1 MVDRYYRKIESV
13 ENEIEN
19 SIQISGILLKLK
31 EHNDLSNNNKN
42 KLEEIENHI
51 FSESKNYQK
60 KFNIDSGDFDFNRD
74 NNYYTLLNE
83 VLNYEFTI
91 NSLIHISCDINYKY
105 VDVVNNYFRLQ
116 HEYNIYDDE
125 DNLLNRFLFNHDK
138 YYNNSDELNTNEYFY
153 IYFKKN
159 YSKLRV
165 ELVLHRINRYGSGT
179 INLSILNGYVDVN
192 YLDKNISLSLNDVIN
207 DVDVNKND
215 LNNVKDDINNVK
227 KNLVVNKNDLNN
239 VKDDINNVKKNLV
252 VNKNDLNNVKDDV
265 INVKKDLYNVN
276 NTLDNVKLDINN
288 VKKDLD
294 NVNDELDTSYKLKNI
309 YTFDIKSK
317 SQFVDKNK
325 PFHIFEQNIV
335 NNFKKD
341 SFLEV
346 SIKVLTE
353 ISNYILIGFF
363 EILCEF
369 FNENND
375 LFYDISLSTAMGSIN
390 RLSTVKSIFIVPIDR
405 DMTKIKIDFYIRPKL
420 SQQSRSASYKI
431 IDINS
436 NKIYIKYFQK

>member
-1 MVDRYYRKIESV
+1 MVDRYYRKIENV

-31 EHNDLSNNNKN
+31 EHDDLSNNNKN
-42 KLEEIENHI
+42 KLEELENHVI
-51 FSESKNYQK
+51 SESKNYEK
-60 KFNIDSGDFDFNRD
+60 RFDIDGGDFIINRT
-74 NNYYTLLNE
+74 NNYFTLMNE
-83 VLNYEFTI
+83 IINYEFTI
-91 NSLIHISCDINYKY
+91 NSLIYISCNINYKY

-116 HEYNIYDDE
+116 HEYNVYDEE

-138 YYNNSDELNTNEYFY
+138 YYNGSDELNTNEYFY

-165 ELVLHRINRYGSGT
+165 ELVLHRINRYGSGS
-179 INLSILNGYVDVN
+179 INLSISNGFVDVS
-192 YLDKNISLSLNDVIN
+192 YLDKNISLSLNEVIN
-207 DVDVNKND
+207 DVDVNKNSLDIVNNNVINVQKNLDNVNLDLDNIKNDVDVVNLD
-215 LNNVKDDINNVK
+215 LNNVK
-227 KNLVVNKNDLNN
+227 ND
-239 VKDDINNVKKNLV
+239 
-252 VNKNDLNNVKDDV
+252 
-265 INVKKDLYNVN
+265 VN
-276 NTLDNVKLDINN
+276 NLN
-288 VKKDLD
+288 
-294 NVNDELDTSYKLKNI
+294 SYYKLKDI

-325 PFHIFEQNIV
+325 PFHIFEQSI
-335 NNFKKD
+335 NNDFKKD
-341 SFLEV
+341 SYLDV

-369 FNENND
+369 YNDNND

-390 RLSTVKSIFIVPIDR
+390 KLSTVKSVFIVPINK

-420 SQQSRSASYKI
+420 SQQSRSATYNI

>member
-1 MVDRYYRKIESV
+1 MVDRYYRKIENV

-31 EHNDLSNNNKN
+31 EHDDLSNNNKN
-42 KLEEIENHI
+42 KLEELENHI
-51 FSESKNYQK
+51 LSESKNYQK
-60 KFNIDSGDFDFNRD
+60 RFNIESNNFDFNRN

-83 VLNYEFTI
+83 DIIYEFTI
-91 NSLIHISCDINYKY
+91 NSLIHIKNDIKYKY

-116 HEYNIYDDE
+116 HEYNVYDDE

-138 YYNNSDELNTNEYFY
+138 YYTGSEDLNTNEYFY
-153 IYFKKN
+153 IYLKKN

-179 INLSILNGYVDVN
+179 INLSILNGFVDVD
-192 YLDKNISLSLNDVIN
+192 YLDKNISLTLNEVIN
-207 DVDVNKND
+207 DVDVNKNSLDIVNNNVINVQKNLDNVNLD
-215 LNNVKDDINNVK
+215 LDNIKNDVNNVKNNVD
-227 KNLVVNKNDLNN
+227 VVNLD
-239 VKDDINNVKKNLV
+239 
-252 VNKNDLNNVKDDV
+252 
-265 INVKKDLYNVN
+265 
-276 NTLDNVKLDINN
+276 LDNVKLDINSLN
-288 VKKDLD
+288 
-294 NVNDELDTSYKLKNI
+294 TYYKLKNI
-309 YTFDIKSK
+309 YTYDIKSK

-325 PFHIFEQNIV
+325 PFHIFEQNII
-335 NNFKKD
+335 NDFKKD
-341 SFLEV
+341 SYLDV

-369 FNENND
+369 YNDNND

-390 RLSTVKSIFIVPIDR
+390 KLSTVKLVFLVPINK
-405 DMTKIKIDFYIRPKL
+405 DMSKIKIDFYIRPKL
-420 SQQSRSASYKI
+420 SQQSRSATYNI

>member
-1 MVDRYYRKIESV
+1 MVDRYYRKIENV

-19 SIQISGILLKLK
+19 SIQISSILLKLK
-31 EHNDLSNNNKN
+31 EHDDLSNSNKN
-42 KLEEIENHI
+42 KLEELENHI
-51 FSESKNYQK
+51 LSESKNYQK
-60 KFNIDSGDFDFNRD
+60 RFNIDSNNFDFNRD

-91 NSLIHISCDINYKY
+91 NSLIHIKNDINYKY

-138 YYNNSDELNTNEYFY
+138 YYTGSEDLNTNEYFY
-153 IYFKKN
+153 IYLKKN

-165 ELVLHRINRYGSGT
+165 ELVLHRINRYGSGS
-179 INLSILNGYVDVN
+179 INLSILNGFVDVD
-192 YLDKNISLSLNDVIN
+192 YLDKNISLSLNEVIN
-207 DVDVNKND
+207 DVDVNKNSLD
-215 LNNVKDDINNVK
+215 IINNNVINVQKNLDNIKNDVNNVKNNIDSVK
-227 KNLVVNKNDLNN
+227 FD
-239 VKDDINNVKKNLV
+239 
-252 VNKNDLNNVKDDV
+252 
-265 INVKKDLYNVN
+265 
-276 NTLDNVKLDINN
+276 LDNVKLDINSLN
-288 VKKDLD
+288 
-294 NVNDELDTSYKLKNI
+294 TYYKLKDI

-325 PFHIFEQNIV
+325 PFHIFEQNII
-335 NNFKKD
+335 NDFKKD
-341 SFLEV
+341 SYLDV

-369 FNENND
+369 YNDNND

-390 RLSTVKSIFIVPIDR
+390 KLSTIKSVFIVPINK
-405 DMTKIKIDFYIRPKL
+405 DMSKIKIDFYIRPKL
-420 SQQSRSASYKI
+420 SQQSRSATYKI

-436 NKIYIKYFQK
+436 NKIYIKYFEK

>member
-1 MVDRYYRKIESV
+1 MVDRYYRKIENV

-31 EHNDLSNNNKN
+31 EHDDLSNSNKN
-42 KLEEIENHI
+42 KLEELENHI
-51 FSESKNYQK
+51 LSESKNYQK
-60 KFNIDSGDFDFNRD
+60 RFNIESNNFDFNRD

-83 VLNYEFTI
+83 DIIYEFTI
-91 NSLIHISCDINYKY
+91 NSLIHIKNDIKYKY

-153 IYFKKN
+153 IYLKKN

-179 INLSILNGYVDVN
+179 INLSILNGFVDVS

-207 DVDVNKND
+207 DVDVNKNSLD
-215 LNNVKDDINNVK
+215 IVNNN
-227 KNLVVNKNDLNN
+227 
-239 VKDDINNVKKNLV
+239 
-252 VNKNDLNNVKDDV
+252 V
-265 INVKKDLYNVN
+265 INVNLDLDNIKNDVN
-276 NTLDNVKLDINN
+276 DVKNDIDSVKFDLDNVKLDINSLN
-288 VKKDLD
+288 
-294 NVNDELDTSYKLKNI
+294 TYYKLKNI
-309 YTFDIKSK
+309 YTYDIKSK

-325 PFHIFEQNIV
+325 PFHIFEQNII

-341 SFLEV
+341 SYLDV

-369 FNENND
+369 YNDNND

-390 RLSTVKSIFIVPIDR
+390 KLSTIKSVFIVPINK
-405 DMTKIKIDFYIRPKL
+405 DMSKIKIDFYIRPKL
-420 SQQSRSASYKI
+420 SQQNRSATYKI

-436 NKIYIKYFQK
+436 NKIYVKYFQK

>member
-1 MVDRYYRKIESV
+1 MVDRYYRKIENV

-31 EHNDLSNNNKN
+31 EHDDLSNNNKN
-42 KLEEIENHI
+42 KLEELENHI
-51 FSESKNYQK
+51 LSESKNYQK
-60 KFNIDSGDFDFNRD
+60 RFNIESNNFDFNRD

-91 NSLIHISCDINYKY
+91 NSLIHIKCDINYSY
-105 VDVVNNYFRLQ
+105 DDIVNNYFRLQ
-116 HEYNIYDDE
+116 HEYNVYDDE

-138 YYNNSDELNTNEYFY
+138 YYTGSEDLNTNEYFY
-153 IYFKKN
+153 IYLKQN

-165 ELVLHRINRYGSGT
+165 ELILHRINRYGSGT
-179 INLSILNGYVDVN
+179 INLSILNGFVDVD
-192 YLDKNISLSLNDVIN
+192 YLDKNISLSLNEVIN
-207 DVDVNKND
+207 DVDVNKNSLDIVNNNVINVQKNLDNVNLD
-215 LNNVKDDINNVK
+215 LDNIKNDVNNVKNNV
-227 KNLVVNKNDLNN
+227 DS
-239 VKDDINNVKKNLV
+239 VKFD
-252 VNKNDLNNVKDDV
+252 
-265 INVKKDLYNVN
+265 
-276 NTLDNVKLDINN
+276 LDNVKLDINSLN
-288 VKKDLD
+288 
-294 NVNDELDTSYKLKNI
+294 TYYKLKNI
-309 YTFDIKSK
+309 YTYDIKSK

-325 PFHIFEQNIV
+325 PFHIFEQNII
-335 NNFKKD
+335 NDFKKD
-341 SFLEV
+341 SYLDV

-369 FNENND
+369 YNDNND

-390 RLSTVKSIFIVPIDR
+390 KLSTIKSVFIVPINK
-405 DMTKIKIDFYIRPKL
+405 DMSKIKIDFYIRPKL
-420 SQQSRSASYKI
+420 SQQSRSATYKI

>member
-1 MVDRYYRKIESV
+1 M
-13 ENEIEN
+13 
-19 SIQISGILLKLK
+19 
-31 EHNDLSNNNKN
+31 
-42 KLEEIENHI
+42 
-51 FSESKNYQK
+51 
-60 KFNIDSGDFDFNRD
+60 
-74 NNYYTLLNE
+74 
-83 VLNYEFTI
+83 
-91 NSLIHISCDINYKY
+91 
-105 VDVVNNYFRLQ
+105 
-116 HEYNIYDDE
+116 
-125 DNLLNRFLFNHDK
+125 
-138 YYNNSDELNTNEYFY
+138 
-153 IYFKKN
+153 
-159 YSKLRV
+159 
-165 ELVLHRINRYGSGT
+165 
-179 INLSILNGYVDVN
+179 NGYVNVD
-192 YLDKNISLSLNDVIN
+192 YLDKNISLSLNEVIN

-215 LNNVKDDINNVK
+215 LNNVKDDIDNVK
-227 KNLVVNKNDLNN
+227 KNLDVNKIDLKNVKVDIDNVNKIDLKN
-239 VKDDINNVKKNLV
+239 VKDDI
-252 VNKNDLNNVKDDV
+252 
-265 INVKKDLYNVN
+265 
-276 NTLDNVKLDINN
+276 DNVKVDINN
-288 VKKDLD
+288 VKVDL
-294 NVNDELDTSYKLKNI
+294 NNHYKLKNI
-309 YTFDIKSK
+309 YTYDIPVK

>member
-1 MVDRYYRKIESV
+1 MVDRYYRKIENV
-13 ENEIEN
+13 ENDVEN

-31 EHNDLSNNNKN
+31 EHDDLSNNNKN

-60 KFNIDSGDFDFNRD
+60 RFNINSDDFIINRT
-74 NNYYTLLNE
+74 NNYYTLMDE
-83 VLNYEFTI
+83 IINYEFTI
-91 NSLIHISCDINYKY
+91 NSLIHISCNINYKY
-105 VDVVNNYFRLQ
+105 DDVVNNYFRLQ
-116 HEYNIYDDE
+116 HEYNIYDDD

-138 YYNNSDELNTNEYFY
+138 YYNGSDKLNTNEYFY

-179 INLSILNGYVDVN
+179 INLSILNGFVDVN

-207 DVDVNKND
+207 DVDVVNND
-215 LNNVKDDINNVK
+215 LNNVKNDVD
-227 KNLVVNKNDLNN
+227 VVNNDLNN
-239 VKDDINNVKKNLV
+239 VKNDISNVKV
-252 VNKNDLNNVKDDV
+252 DLS
-265 INVKKDLYNVN
+265 NVN
-276 NTLDNVKLDINN
+276 
-288 VKKDLD
+288 KDLD
-294 NVNDELDTSYKLKNI
+294 NLNSYYKLKNI
-309 YTFDIKSK
+309 YIFDIPVKN
-317 SQFVDKNK
+317 QFVDKDK
-325 PFHIFEQNIV
+325 PFHIFEQSII

-341 SFLEV
+341 SYLDLSFK
-346 SIKVLTE
+346 ILTE

-369 FNENND
+369 YNENND
-375 LFYDISLSTAMGSIN
+375 LFYNVSLSTAMGSIN
-390 RLSTVKSIFIVPIDR
+390 RLSTIESVFLVPINK

-420 SQQSRSASYKI
+420 SQQSRSATYKI

-436 NKIYIKYFQK
+436 NKVYIKYFQK

>member
-1 MVDRYYRKIESV
+1 MVDRYYRKIENV

-31 EHNDLSNNNKN
+31 EQDDLSNNNEN
-42 KLEEIENHI
+42 KLEELENHI

-60 KFNIDSGDFDFNRD
+60 KFNIDSNDFDFNRD
-74 NNYYTLLNE
+74 NNYYTLLDE

-105 VDVVNNYFRLQ
+105 DDVVNNYFRLQ

-153 IYFKKN
+153 IYLKKN

-179 INLSILNGYVDVN
+179 INLSILNGFVDVS

-207 DVDVNKND
+207 DVDVVNND
-215 LNNVKDDINNVK
+215 LNNVK
-227 KNLVVNKNDLNN
+227 ND
-239 VKDDINNVKKNLV
+239 VS
-252 VNKNDLNNVKDDV
+252 
-265 INVKKDLYNVN
+265 
-276 NTLDNVKLDINN
+276 NVKLDVSNVNKDVSN
-288 VKKDLD
+288 VKL
-294 NVNDELDTSYKLKNI
+294 NISNFNSYYKLKDI
-309 YTFDIKSK
+309 YIFDIPVKN
-317 SQFVDKNK
+317 QFVDKDK
-325 PFHIFEQNIV
+325 PFHIFEQSII

-341 SFLEV
+341 SYLDV
-346 SIKVLTE
+346 SIKVLTD
-353 ISNYILIGFF
+353 ISNYVFIGFF

-369 FNENND
+369 FNDNND

-390 RLSTVKSIFIVPIDR
+390 RLSTVKSVFLVPINK
-405 DMTKIKIDFYIRPKL
+405 DMSKIKIDFYIRPKL
-420 SQQSRSASYKI
+420 SQQSRSATYKI

>member
-1 MVDRYYRKIESV
+1 MVDRYYRKIENV

-31 EHNDLSNNNKN
+31 EHDDLSNNNKN

-60 KFNIDSGDFDFNRD
+60 KFNIGVNNYDFNV
-74 NNYYTLLNE
+74 NKHFYTILDE
-83 VLNYEFTI
+83 DITYPFTI
-91 NSLIHISCDINYKY
+91 NSLIHITNDIKYKY

-138 YYNNSDELNTNEYFY
+138 YYNGTSDLNTTEYFY
-153 IYFKKN
+153 IYLKKN
-159 YSKLRV
+159 YDKLRV
-165 ELVLHRINRYGSGT
+165 ELILHRINRYGSGS
-179 INLSILNGYVDVN
+179 INLSISNGYVNVD
-192 YLDKNISLSLNDVIN
+192 YLDKNISLSLNNVIN

-215 LNNVKDDINNVK
+215 LNNVKDDIDNVK
-227 KNLVVNKNDLNN
+227 KSLDVNKIDLKN
-239 VKDDINNVKKNLV
+239 VKVDI
-252 VNKNDLNNVKDDV
+252 
-265 INVKKDLYNVN
+265 
-276 NTLDNVKLDINN
+276 DNVK
-288 VKKDLD
+288 VDL
-294 NVNDELDTSYKLKNI
+294 NIHYKLKNI
-309 YTFDIKSK
+309 YTYDIPVKN
-317 SQFVDKNK
+317 QFVDKNK

-353 ISNYILIGFF
+353 VSNYILIGFF

-369 FNENND
+369 YNENND

-390 RLSTVKSIFIVPIDR
+390 RLSTIKSIFIVPIDR

-420 SQQSRSASYKI
+420 SQQSRSATYKI

>member
-31 EHNDLSNNNKN
+31 EHDDLSNSNKN
-42 KLEEIENHI
+42 KLEELENNI
-51 FSESKNYQK
+51 LSKSKNYEK
-60 KFNIDSGDFDFNRD
+60 IFNIDSDDFDFNRD
-74 NNYYTLLNE
+74 NNYYTLLDE
-83 VLNYEFTI
+83 DIIYEFTI
-91 NSLIHISCDINYKY
+91 NSLIHIKNDIKYKY

-138 YYNNSDELNTNEYFY
+138 YYNKSDELNTNEYFY
-153 IYFKKN
+153 IYLKQN

-179 INLSILNGYVDVN
+179 INLSILNGFVDVD

-207 DVDVNKND
+207 DVDVNKNSLDIVNNNVINVQKNLDNVNLD
-215 LNNVKDDINNVK
+215 LDNIKNDVNNVKNNIDSVK
-227 KNLVVNKNDLNN
+227 FD
-239 VKDDINNVKKNLV
+239 
-252 VNKNDLNNVKDDV
+252 
-265 INVKKDLYNVN
+265 
-276 NTLDNVKLDINN
+276 LDNVKFDINSLN
-288 VKKDLD
+288 
-294 NVNDELDTSYKLKNI
+294 SYYKLKNI
-309 YTFDIKSK
+309 YTYDIKSK

-325 PFHIFEQNIV
+325 PFHIFEQNII

-341 SFLEV
+341 SYLEV

-353 ISNYILIGFF
+353 ISSYILIGFF

-369 FNENND
+369 YNDNND

-390 RLSTVKSIFIVPIDR
+390 KLSTVKSVFIVPINK
-405 DMTKIKIDFYIRPKL
+405 DMSKIKIDFYIRPKL
-420 SQQSRSASYKI
+420 SQQSRSATYNI

-436 NKIYIKYFQK
+436 NKIYVKYFQK

>member
-31 EHNDLSNNNKN
+31 EYDDLSNNNKN

-51 FSESKNYQK
+51 FSESKNYEK
-60 KFNIDSGDFDFNRD
+60 RFNIESNNFDFNRD
-74 NNYYTLLNE
+74 NNYYTLLDE
-83 VLNYEFTI
+83 DITYEFTI
-91 NSLIHISCDINYKY
+91 NSLIHIKNDIKYKY
-105 VDVVNNYFRLQ
+105 VDIVNNYFRLQ

-153 IYFKKN
+153 IYLKKN

-179 INLSILNGYVDVN
+179 INLSILNGFVDVD
-192 YLDKNISLSLNDVIN
+192 YLDKNISLSVSEVIN
-207 DVDVNKND
+207 DVDVNKNS

-227 KNLVVNKNDLNN
+227 RNLDVNKNDLNN
-239 VKDDINNVKKNLV
+239 VN
-252 VNKNDLNNVKDDV
+252 DDV
-265 INVKKDLYNVN
+265 INVKKGLYNVN

-325 PFHIFEQNIV
+325 PFHIFEQNII
-335 NNFKKD
+335 NDFKKD
-341 SFLEV
+341 SYLDISF
-346 SIKVLTE
+346 KVLTE

-363 EILCEF
+363 EILGKF
-369 FNENND
+369 YNENND
-375 LFYDISLSTAMGSIN
+375 LFYSISLSTAAGSIN
-390 RLSTVKSIFIVPIDR
+390 KLSTIKSVFLVPINK

-420 SQQSRSASYKI
+420 SQQSRNATYNI

-436 NKIYIKYFQK
+436 NKIYIKYLQK

>member
-1 MVDRYYRKIESV
+1 MVDRYYRKIENV
-13 ENEIEN
+13 ENDVEN
-19 SIQISGILLKLK
+19 SIQISSILLKLK
-31 EHNDLSNNNKN
+31 EHEDLSNSNKN

-60 KFNIDSGDFDFNRD
+60 RFNIESNNFDFN
-74 NNYYTLLNE
+74 NVNHFYTLLDE
-83 VLNYEFTI
+83 EITHPFTI
-91 NSLIHISCDINYKY
+91 NSLIHISVNINYKY
-105 VDVVNNYFRLQ
+105 VDVINNYFRLQ

-153 IYFKKN
+153 IYLKKN

-165 ELVLHRINRYGSGT
+165 ELVLHRINRYGSGS
-179 INLSILNGYVDVN
+179 ISLSILDGYVNVD
-192 YLDKNISLSLNDVIN
+192 YLDKNISLSLNEVIS
-207 DVDVNKND
+207 D
-215 LNNVKDDINNVK
+215 LDS
-227 KNLVVNKNDLNN
+227 
-239 VKDDINNVKKNLV
+239 
-252 VNKNDLNNVKDDV
+252 
-265 INVKKDLYNVN
+265 
-276 NTLDNVKLDINN
+276 VKLN
-288 VKKDLD
+288 LD
-294 NVNDELDTSYKLKNI
+294 NVNFNLDGVKKDVDGVKVDLDSYYKLKNI
-309 YTFDIKSK
+309 YTYDMKPK
-317 SQFVDKNK
+317 SQFVDKDK
-325 PFHIFEQNIV
+325 PFHIFEQSIV
-335 NNFKKD
+335 NDFKKD

-346 SIKVLTE
+346 SIKVLTD
-353 ISNYILIGFF
+353 ISNYVFIGFF

-390 RLSTVKSIFIVPIDR
+390 RLSTIKSVFIIPIDK

-420 SQQSRSASYKI
+420 SQQSRSATYKI

>member
-31 EHNDLSNNNKN
+31 EHDDLSNSNKN
-42 KLEEIENHI
+42 KLEELENNI
-51 FSESKNYQK
+51 LSKSKNYEK
-60 KFNIDSGDFDFNRD
+60 IFNVDSDDFNINRD
-74 NNYYTLLNE
+74 NNYYTLLDE
-83 VLNYEFTI
+83 DIIYEFTI
-91 NSLIHISCDINYKY
+91 NSLIHIKCDINYSY
-105 VDVVNNYFRLQ
+105 DDIVNNYFRLQ
-116 HEYNIYDDE
+116 HEYNVYDDE

-138 YYNNSDELNTNEYFY
+138 YYTGSEDLNTNEYFY
-153 IYFKKN
+153 IYLKQN

-165 ELVLHRINRYGSGT
+165 ELILHRINRYGSGS
-179 INLSILNGYVDVN
+179 IKLSIVDGSVDVS
-192 YLDKNISLSLNDVIN
+192 YLDKNISLSLDDVKNDVN
-207 DVDVNKND
+207 DVKFDLKNVKVDVNQIKND
-215 LNNVKDDINNVK
+215 IDSVKFD
-227 KNLVVNKNDLNN
+227 
-239 VKDDINNVKKNLV
+239 
-252 VNKNDLNNVKDDV
+252 
-265 INVKKDLYNVN
+265 
-276 NTLDNVKLDINN
+276 LDNVKFDINSLN
-288 VKKDLD
+288 
-294 NVNDELDTSYKLKNI
+294 SYYKLKNI
-309 YTFDIKSK
+309 YTYDIKSK

-325 PFHIFEQNIV
+325 PFHIFEQSI
-335 NNFKKD
+335 NNYFLKD

-353 ISNYILIGFF
+353 ISSYILIGFF

-390 RLSTVKSIFIVPIDR
+390 KLSTVKSVFIVPIDK

-420 SQQSRSASYKI
+420 SQQNRSATYNI

-436 NKIYIKYFQK
+436 NKIYVKYFEK

>member
-1 MVDRYYRKIESV
+1 MVDRYYRKIENV

-31 EHNDLSNNNKN
+31 EHDDLSNNNKN

-51 FSESKNYQK
+51 FSESKN
-60 KFNIDSGDFDFNRD
+60 
-74 NNYYTLLNE
+74 
-83 VLNYEFTI
+83 
-91 NSLIHISCDINYKY
+91 
-105 VDVVNNYFRLQ
+105 
-116 HEYNIYDDE
+116 
-125 DNLLNRFLFNHDK
+125 
-138 YYNNSDELNTNEYFY
+138 
-153 IYFKKN
+153 
-159 YSKLRV
+159 
-165 ELVLHRINRYGSGT
+165 
-179 INLSILNGYVDVN
+179 
-192 YLDKNISLSLNDVIN
+192 ISLSLNDVIN
-207 DVDVNKND
+207 DVDVVKNDLDNIKNNIDVVNLD
-215 LNNVKDDINNVK
+215 LNNVKDDLNNL
-227 KNLVVNKNDLNN
+227 KNNIDVVNLDLNN
-239 VKDDINNVKKNLV
+239 VKFDVNN
-252 VNKNDLNNVKDDV
+252 LNN
-265 INVKKDLYNVN
+265 Y
-276 NTLDNVKLDINN
+276 
-288 VKKDLD
+288 
-294 NVNDELDTSYKLKNI
+294 YKLKDI

-325 PFHIFEQNIV
+325 PFHIFEQSII

-341 SFLEV
+341 SYLDV

-369 FNENND
+369 YNENND

-390 RLSTVKSIFIVPIDR
+390 KLSTVKSVFIVPINK

-420 SQQSRSASYKI
+420 SQQSRSATYNI

>member
-31 EHNDLSNNNKN
+31 EHDDLSNNNKN

-51 FSESKNYQK
+51 FSESKNYEK
-60 KFNIDSGDFDFNRD
+60 RFNIESNNFDFNRD
-74 NNYYTLLNE
+74 NNYYTLLDE
-83 VLNYEFTI
+83 DITYEFTI
-91 NSLIHISCDINYKY
+91 NSLIHIKNDIKYKY

-153 IYFKKN
+153 IYLKKN

-179 INLSILNGYVDVN
+179 INLSILNGFVDVD
-192 YLDKNISLSLNDVIN
+192 YLDKNISLSLSEVIN
-207 DVDVNKND
+207 DVDVNKNSLDIVNNNVINVQKNLDNIKNDVNNVKNNVDVVNLD
-215 LNNVKDDINNVK
+215 LNNVKNDVD
-227 KNLVVNKNDLNN
+227 NLNS
-239 VKDDINNVKKNLV
+239 
-252 VNKNDLNNVKDDV
+252 
-265 INVKKDLYNVN
+265 Y
-276 NTLDNVKLDINN
+276 
-288 VKKDLD
+288 
-294 NVNDELDTSYKLKNI
+294 YKLKDI

-317 SQFVDKNK
+317 SQFVDKDK
-325 PFHIFEQNIV
+325 PFHIFEGSINNI
-335 NNFKKD
+335 FKKD
-341 SFLEV
+341 SYLEV
-346 SIKVLTE
+346 SFKVLTE

-363 EILCEF
+363 EILGEF
-369 FNENND
+369 YNENND
-375 LFYDISLSTAMGSIN
+375 LFYSISLSTAAGSIN
-390 RLSTVKSIFIVPIDR
+390 KLSTIKSVFLVPINK

-420 SQQSRSASYKI
+420 SQQSRNATYNI

-436 NKIYIKYFQK
+436 NKIYIKYLQK